1 MTNKRVKKKPTQKKV
16 IGYLRASTDN
26 QDLEKIK
33 SDILVYAKNQKLG
46 DVEFVEEV
54 VSVKKPWHKRKIK
67 DVLDTLDK
75 DDWLIVSELSRLGR
89 STLEIM
95 EIIIEARRKDINIH
109 AIKNN
114 WTLNGGI
121 ENKSLLMAFS
131 MASEI
136 ERDFIIARTTEA
148 QRARKASGVKQGG
161 PKGKRKSKLDQYKD
175 EIFTLIRDGVPKAQI
190 ARKYGI
196 AAPNLY
202 YWISINKEEFTV
214 SSKEL

>member
-1 MTNKRVKKKPTQKKV
+1 MNKKLVKKEPAKKKV
-16 IGYLRASTDN
+16 IGYLRASTAN

-33 SDILVYAKNQKLG
+33 SDILVYANNHKLG
-46 DVEFVEEV
+46 NLEFVEEV
-54 VSVKKPWHKRKIK
+54 VSVKKPWNKRKIK
-67 DVLDTLDK
+67 DVIDRLDK

-95 EIIIEARRKDINIH
+95 DIISEARRKDINIH

-121 ENKSLLMAFS
+121 ENKTLLKAFS

-136 ERDFIIARTTEA
+136 ERDFIITRTTKA
-148 QRARKASGVKQGG
+148 LRVRKASGFKQGG

-175 EIFTLIRDGVPKAQI
+175 EIFALIRDGVPKAQI

-202 YWISINKEEFTV
+202 YWISINKLDVTV
-214 SSKEL
+214 RG